1 VPTYNW
7 RRGRSLPTG
16 VPMHD
21 AQQKLFDAA
30 ERVLQR
36 DGPNG
41 LTSRSLTSEAGV
53 AKGLVHRHFADF
65 DAFLAELVLDRI
77 ARLEAQTTILLDS
90 AGTGTVADNLTG
102 AIVELFSP
110 VAVAVVG
117 LIVARESLRTR
128 LREAGTA
135 RIPLLGEGTAMIRAY
150 LTAERD
156 LGRLAHDADA
166 RTIAPTLTGAVH
178 LLCTE
183 QEVAPP
189 EPAEV
194 HKIVTT
200 VIGSR

>member
-1 VPTYNW
+1 M
-7 RRGRSLPTG
+7 PTG

-21 AQQKLFDAA
+21 AQQQLFGAA
-30 ERVLQR
+30 ERVLLR

-41 LTSRSLTSEAGV
+41 LTSRAVTSEAGV

-77 ARLEAQTTILLDS
+77 ARLEAQTKVLLDS

-102 AIVELFSP
+102 ALVDLFSP

-117 LIVARESLRTR
+117 LIIARENLRTR

-150 LTAERD
+150 LAAERD
-156 LGRLAHDADA
+156 LGRLARDADA

-183 QEVAPP
+183 QEAAPP

-194 HKIVTT
+194 QKIVTT